1 MLNWFKAAKAKM
13 PNGTFYLS
21 YIYINEATVFRR
33 SLWIKVDCF
42 TKKEKCSL
50 CFCIAGDVFWVWT
63 RVPSC
68 CCCVSWSSSWGTQPV
83 QHTLP
88 YSTTFSLLSNFWPVS
103 LFWLTGCCRAVCT
116 SFIHKLT
123 CMFGCVYLINSNCF
137 FFLPVETFKSLIYV
151 LA

>member
-13 PNGTFYLS
+13 PNGTFYLI
-21 YIYINEATVFRR
+21 YIYIDEATVFRC
-33 SLWIKVDCF
+33 SLWIKVGGF
-42 TKKEKCSL
+42 TKKQKCSL
-50 CFCIAGDVFWVWT
+50 CFCIAGDVFWVCT
-63 RVPSC
+63 RVPSYC
-68 CCCVSWSSSWGTQPV
+68 CCLSWSSSWGTRPV

-88 YSTTFSLLSNFWPVS
+88 YSATFSLLSNFWPMS

-116 SFIHKLT
+116 SFIGKLT

-137 FFLPVETFKSLIYV
+137 FFLPVEALKSLIYV